1 MSPKLRNKLR
11 KKHFK
16 SVIKFLKS
24 SDQECLNDPN
34 CSDDERKDILKII
47 PIYNKVIKGTETV
60 QEAIEVVEYLIEL
73 ITYTRI
79 SITEPTEDDSNRLWD
94 FNFSKDYLQERH
106 GLKLF
111 MKPNV
116 ENLTLDQLKEEL
128 PIGSNPKDVLEKDPL
143 WMEIKSQFN

>member
-1 MSPKLRNKLR
+1 M
-11 KKHFK
+11 K
-16 SVIKFLKS
+16 SMKSTIQKFP
-24 SDQECLNDPN
+24 NDPN
-34 CSDDERKDILKII
+34 SLEMIRT
-47 PIYNKVIKGTETV
+47 YNKVIKGTETV
-60 QEAIEVVEYLIEL
+60 QEACEVLEFLLKL
-73 ITYTRI
+73 ITHMN

>member
-1 MSPKLRNKLR
+1 MKNKLR
-11 KKHFK
+11 KKCFK
-16 SVIKFLKS
+16 SFMKSMKSTIQKFP
-24 SDQECLNDPN
+24 NDPN
-34 CSDDERKDILKII
+34 SLEMIRT
-47 PIYNKVIKGTETV
+47 YNKVIKGTETV
-60 QEAIEVVEYLIEL
+60 QEVIEVVEYLIEL

-79 SITEPTEDDSNRLWD
+79 SITEPTEDDSNRLWN

>member
-1 MSPKLRNKLR
+1 M
-11 KKHFK
+11 
-16 SVIKFLKS
+16 I
-24 SDQECLNDPN
+24 
-34 CSDDERKDILKII
+34 DILEFTLERLTRTFDKDFGKGRFHAQALFRDIFKQGNLLKKMI
-47 PIYNKVIKGTETV
+47 RTYNKVIKGTETV
-60 QEAIEVVEYLIEL
+60 QEVIEVVEYLIEL

>member
-1 MSPKLRNKLR
+1 MSSKNR
-11 KKHFK
+11 FK
-16 SVIKFLKS
+16 RSIKILKS
-24 SDQECLNDPN
+24 TFQNGLNDPEFLHEH
-34 CSDDERKDILKII
+34 DREETLKMI
-47 PIYNKVIKGTETV
+47 PIYNKVLKGTETV
-60 QEAIEVVEYLIEL
+60 QEAIVVLEYLIKL
-73 ITYTRI
+73 ITHMRN

>member
-1 MSPKLRNKLR
+1 MKNNLR
-11 KKHFK
+11 KKLFK

-24 SDQECLNDPN
+24 CDQEYLNDPN
-34 CSDDERKDILKII
+34 CSDDERKDILEII

-60 QEAIEVVEYLIEL
+60 QEAIVVLGFLIKL
-73 ITYTRI
+73 ITHMRH
-79 SITEPTEDDSNRLWD
+79 SITEPTEDDSNKLWD

-116 ENLTLDQLKEEL
+116 TLDQLKEEI
-128 PIGSNPKDVLEKDPL
+128 PIGSNLKDVLEKDQL
-143 WMEIKSQFN
+143 IWVN

>member
-1 MSPKLRNKLR
+1 MSPKLR

>member
-1 MSPKLRNKLR
+1 MSPKLR

-79 SITEPTEDDSNRLWD
+79 SITEPTEDDSNRLWN

-143 WMEIKSQFN
+143 WIEIKSQFN

>member
-1 MSPKLRNKLR
+1 MSPKVRNKLR

-24 SDQECLNDPN
+24 SDQEYFNDPN
-34 CSDDERKDILKII
+34 CSDDERKDILEII
-47 PIYNKVIKGTETV
+47 PIYNKVLKGTETV
-60 QEAIEVVEYLIEL
+60 QEAIVVLEYLIKL
-73 ITYTRI
+73 ITHMRN

-116 ENLTLDQLKEEL
+116 ENLTLDQLKEEIL
-128 PIGSNPKDVLEKDPL
+128 IGSNPKDVLEKDPL

>member
-1 MSPKLRNKLR
+1 MSPKVRNKLR

-79 SITEPTEDDSNRLWD
+79 SITEPTEDDSNRLWN

>member
-1 MSPKLRNKLR
+1 MSPKLR

-79 SITEPTEDDSNRLWD
+79 SITEPTEDDSNRLWN

>member
-1 MSPKLRNKLR
+1 MSPKVRNKLR

-24 SDQECLNDPN
+24 SDQEYFNDPN
-34 CSDDERKDILKII
+34 CSDDERKDILEII
-47 PIYNKVIKGTETV
+47 PIYNKVLKGTETV
-60 QEAIEVVEYLIEL
+60 QEAIVVLEYLIKL
-73 ITYTRI
+73 IAHMRN

-116 ENLTLDQLKEEL
+116 ENLTLDQLKEEIL
-128 PIGSNPKDVLEKDPL
+128 IGSNPKDVLEKDPL

>member
-1 MSPKLRNKLR
+1 MSPKLR

-79 SITEPTEDDSNRLWD
+79 SITEPTKDDLNRLWD
-94 FNFSKDYLQERH
+94 LSFAKDYLLERH
-106 GLKLF
+106 NMKLF
-111 MKPNV
+111 TKPNV
-116 ENLTLDQLKEEL
+116 ENLTLDQVKEEL
-128 PIGSNPKDVLEKDPL
+128 PIGSQVKDVLEKDPL

>member
-1 MSPKLRNKLR
+1 MSPKVRNKLR

-47 PIYNKVIKGTETV
+47 PIYNKVLKGTETV
-60 QEAIEVVEYLIEL
+60 QEAIVVLEYLIKL
-73 ITYTRI
+73 ITHMRN

>member
-1 MSPKLRNKLR
+1 MSPKLR

-60 QEAIEVVEYLIEL
+60 QEVIEVVEYLIEL

>member
-1 MSPKLRNKLR
+1 MSPKLR

-60 QEAIEVVEYLIEL
+60 QEASEVTGFLFEL
-73 ITYTRI
+73 IIYTRN
-79 SITEPTEDDSNRLWD
+79 SITEPTKDDLNRLRDW
-94 FNFSKDYLQERH
+94 NFAKDYLLERH
-106 GLKLF
+106 DLKLF
-111 MKPNV
+111 AKPNV
-116 ENLTLDQLKEEL
+116 ENLTLDQVKEEL
-128 PIGSNPKDVLEKDPL
+128 PIGSQVKDVLEKDPL
-143 WMEIKSQFN
+143 WIEIKSQFN